1 MNWLGYAADI
11 IGILGAVF
19 ALLAWLKA
27 RELQKELQNEK
38 ERQLKEI
45 QVVLTDGKNK
55 IELPVK
61 LRRVEFTR
69 SEILGRIG
77 MIPTK
82 KKKGKEQERF
92 SLSYLGKAGFLQQIE
107 QIKEGPGNGVL
118 TIPCDEEELQQFN
131 LSAWSSS

>member
-11 IGILGAVF
+11 IGVLGAIF

-27 RELQKELQNEK
+27 RELQKELHNEK

-45 QVVLTDGKNK
+45 QIILTDGKRE

-77 MIPTK
+77 MIPI
-82 KKKGKEQERF
+82 KGEAKRF
-92 SLSYLGKAGFLQQIE
+92 SLSHLNKSSFLQQIE

-118 TIPCDEEELQQFN
+118 TIPCDEEELQQFD
-131 LSAWSSS
+131 LSAWSNS